1 MCASARRSC
10 GSGGEFGEDQS
21 RAGMEAEDRG
31 AGPDHRQR
39 VGVAP
44 DAVGRRSDEV
54 DKETVLIQSMFH
66 LPLPVLEK
74 ILRPVLV
81 YLFLVGFLR
90 LFGKRELAQL
100 NPFDLVVLLSLS
112 NTVQNAMIGDDNSV
126 SGGVIGAFSLLTI
139 NWLLTRLLFR
149 APKLNQVFELPPT
162 VLIRHGVVDWEAT
175 KKEALTELELR
186 AVLHKQ
192 GFDRYEEVEKCVL
205 EPNGNFY
212 MEGIKSMSDDAQRAD
227 LMKAIEAL
235 TREVRDMRAELAT
248 R

>member
-1 MCASARRSC
+1 MI
-10 GSGGEFGEDQS
+10 E
-21 RAGMEAEDRG
+21 
-31 AGPDHRQR
+31 
-39 VGVAP
+39 
-44 DAVGRRSDEV
+44 
-54 DKETVLIQSMFH
+54 SMFH

-126 SGGVIGAFSLLTI
+126 SGGVIGAFSLLAI
-139 NWLLTRLLFR
+139 NWLLTRILFR
-149 APKLNQVFELPPT
+149 VPKLTKVFEGSAT
-162 VLIRHGVVDWEAT
+162 VLIRHGVVDWKAT

-212 MEGIKSMSDDAQRAD
+212 MEGIKSMSDDAQRAE

-235 TREVRDMRAELAT
+235 TREVKDMRAELAAG
-248 R
+248 